1 MGPIRKHNLL
11 AVSCGLAII
20 WNCLAALPA
29 RADQIV
35 IVIDEHGHKVYINTG
50 DPGKY
55 TGAWVTRSFRV
66 RPGYRPAL
74 PSADINQL
82 VDQTSSRFEVDP
94 QLVHAIIQVE
104 SDYNPDAVSRKGA
117 MGLMQ
122 LMPATAERFGVGD
135 PFDPKQNMEGGVT
148 YLKYLL
154 ELFEG
159 NLALS
164 LAAYNAGEHAVLRQG
179 GIPSFTETR
188 NYVRRVRNLYQPGM
202 ANPSKRPSTQQPFR
216 VPIYRYTDAQGVVHY
231 TNVE

>member
-1 MGPIRKHNLL
+1 MASIRKHNLL

-20 WNCLAALPA
+20 WNCLAAPPV

-35 IVIDEHGHKVYINTG
+35 IVIDEHGNKVYINTG
-50 DPGKY
+50 EPGKA
-55 TGAWVTRSFRV
+55 TGAWATRSFRV
-66 RPGYRPAL
+66 RRGYRPAP

-82 VDQTSSRFEVDP
+82 VDQTSSRFEIDP

-135 PFDPKQNMEGGVT
+135 PFDPKQNMEGGVN

-154 ELFEG
+154 ELFQG
-159 NLALS
+159 DLALS

-179 GIPSFTETR
+179 GVPSFTETR
-188 NYVRRVRNLYQPGM
+188 NYVRKVRNLYQPGM
-202 ANPSKRPSTQQPFR
+202 VNPSKSPSAQQPFR
-216 VPIYRYTDAQGVVHY
+216 VPIYRYTDAQNVVHY